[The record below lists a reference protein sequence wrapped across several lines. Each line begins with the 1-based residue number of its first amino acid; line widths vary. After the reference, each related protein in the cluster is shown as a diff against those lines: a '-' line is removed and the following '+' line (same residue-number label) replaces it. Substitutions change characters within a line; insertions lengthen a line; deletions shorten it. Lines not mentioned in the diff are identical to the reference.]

1 MNILLAPNSMKGSL
15 SAFEFADIAEK
26 ALIASSPEFK
36 VRKVP
41 VADGGDLTGEIL
53 AKALHADVIP
63 KEVHNPVGAKINSKY
78 YVSGNSAIIE
88 MAEASGMKLIDSTEL
103 NPLKTSTFGTGELI
117 SHAIRHECSEIL
129 LAIGG
134 SATVDGGMGMLEALG
149 FTFFDINGHVLK
161 GNGFNLNKITEIRI
175 PEIISKTAIKIITDV
190 DNPLLGDKGAAVVF
204 GPQKGATREMVALLE
219 NGLKNWAALLHNKT
233 KKDCA
238 HLEGA
243 GAAGGISVPLLSF
256 FNAEIVRGA
265 DYVLSV
271 LNFDKQVEWA
281 EVVITGEGK
290 IDSQTLNNKAPFAV
304 AKRAA
309 KQNKPVI
316 AIGGIAEKREW
327 DAFDGVFSISEN
339 APDIDYAMK
348 NAGSLLYDFMFGF
361 ADKLENIVKKKLDEY

>member
-26 ALIASSPEFK
+26 ALIASSTEFK

-63 KEVHNPVGAKINSKY
+63 VEVQNPVGAKINSKY

-204 GPQKGATREMVALLE
+204 GPQKGATPEMVALLE
-219 NGLKNWAALLHNKT
+219 NGLKNWAALLQNKT

-238 HLEGA
+238 QLEGA

-281 EVVITGEGK
+281 DVVITGEGK

-339 APDIDYAMK
+339 TPDISYAMN

-361 ADKLENIVKKKLDEY
+361 ADKLENIVKKKIG